1 MGELRPEV
9 PEALEK
15 IVGRALAKRPDDR
28 YSSAAAFISDLNSYQ
43 AGTDLSLQTRRV
55 STRKRRGI
63 YAVLGAA
70 VTIIIALLVLFHSSK
85 SEVIDTLAVLPFT
98 NASKDPNL
106 EWMCDGLTNEV
117 IGAFCRTPGFSKVIA
132 LNSVME
138 FKNKEVTPEEVCKKL
153 GVVAVL
159 VSRLYQHGDEVS
171 VSAELVDAKAQ
182 TRLWGNAFTHKASN
196 IVSFPVEIVSAV
208 TKTLNLAGRETVESI
223 VIQHSTSNAEAYR
236 LFLQGQV
243 SYHRIDEKGLR
254 RSIILYRSALA
265 LDPNMGLAFA
275 GIASA
280 YCQMGNLNFIP
291 WAQAADSARVAAMR
305 ALSLNKNLADAHFAL
320 GMIRYM
326 DYEQSAAEEEWKLAL
341 RLNPLYADC
350 IHYYAHLLSED
361 GRHEDAIHLLKQS
374 VELEPL
380 SAHYQ
385 FCLGLVLNNARQYD
399 EAIPEFKKA
408 LELDSTFRP
417 TYAHLSMAYSQ
428 KGLYDNA
435 IDAVHRYVQLNPDSR
450 AFEQYLLGRIYASM
464 GRKDDVRK
472 CIRQLHQL
480 AESEPVDPGDI
491 ASLYARLGEKDSAF
505 VYLDKA
511 YRDHTNQI
519 YFLKVDPDLDSLR
532 SDIRY
537 MELLRKMG
545 YSE

>member
-1 MGELRPEV
+1 
-9 PEALEK
+9 
-15 IVGRALAKRPDDR
+15 
-28 YSSAAAFISDLNSYQ
+28 
-43 AGTDLSLQTRRV
+43 
-55 STRKRRGI
+55 
-63 YAVLGAA
+63 
-70 VTIIIALLVLFHSSK
+70 
-85 SEVIDTLAVLPFT
+85 
-98 NASKDPNL
+98 
-106 EWMCDGLTNEV
+106 
-117 IGAFCRTPGFSKVIA
+117 
-132 LNSVME
+132 
-138 FKNKEVTPEEVCKKL
+138 
-153 GVVAVL
+153 
-159 VSRLYQHGDEVS
+159 
-171 VSAELVDAKAQ
+171 
-182 TRLWGNAFTHKASN
+182 
-196 IVSFPVEIVSAV
+196 
-208 TKTLNLAGRETVESI
+208 
-223 VIQHSTSNAEAYR
+223 
-236 LFLQGQV
+236 
-243 SYHRIDEKGLR
+243 
-254 RSIILYRSALA
+254 
-265 LDPNMGLAFA
+265 
-275 GIASA
+275 
-280 YCQMGNLNFIP
+280 
-291 WAQAADSARVAAMR
+291 
-305 ALSLNKNLADAHFAL
+305 
-320 GMIRYM
+320 
-326 DYEQSAAEEEWKLAL
+326 
-341 RLNPLYADC
+341 
-350 IHYYAHLLSED
+350 
-361 GRHEDAIHLLKQS
+361 LKQS

-480 AESEPVDPGDI
+480 AESAPVDPGDI

-545 YSE
+545 FSE